1 MAFEL
6 TSRQSRVAQ
15 QNLLNLIQQLMKEM
29 LIQTSSYRDAKVEHN
44 SSIEFDMTIAW
55 RFNWA
60 LASSTVISN
69 RIDQLAKQEGLRQKR
84 GGEEEWA
91 S

>member
-44 SSIEFDMTIAW
+44 SSIEFDMTIA
-55 RFNWA
+55 
-60 LASSTVISN
+60 
-69 RIDQLAKQEGLRQKR
+69 
-84 GGEEEWA
+84 
-91 S
+91 